1 MREDIGVD
9 LGRLRDELEQVR
21 GSLDAESRLREI
33 EALDDEMSRPGFW
46 DDPQRAQRI
55 VRRRNV
61 LEAPLRRYEEFR
73 GRLED
78 VEVLYELAEEDGDS
92 SAFEDV
98 CSEIQALERAIG
110 ELRLSLVLSGEFDGG
125 DAILSIH
132 PGAGG
137 LDAQEWAEMLMR
149 MYTRWAERAGLKTEI
164 LDLLVGEEAGVKSVI
179 LSVRGDNAYGFLR
192 AERGVHRLVR
202 ISPFD
207 SSGRRHTSFAA
218 VEVLPDLPEDDDVEI
233 NEEDLRVDT
242 YRSSG
247 AGGQHVNKTD
257 SAVRITHEPTGI
269 VVTCQNERSQHK
281 NRAAAMKILRAR
293 LRQLQEEN
301 RREEM
306 QELRGE
312 QQEIAWG
319 NQIRSYVFQP
329 YTMVKD
335 HRTGIE
341 KGNIAAVMDGDLDEF
356 MREYLEQ
363 TVQEERNV
371 RATGSG

>member
-1 MREDIGVD
+1 MNR
-9 LGRLRDELEQVR
+9 LGGLF
-21 GSLDAESRLREI
+21 DAESRREEI
-33 EALDDEMSRPGFW
+33 QALDETMSRPGFW
-46 DDPQRAQRI
+46 DDPPRAQRI
-55 VRRRNV
+55 VRRRNA
-61 LEAPLRRYEEFR
+61 LEGPLRQYEQFQQ
-73 GRLED
+73 RLED
-78 VEVLYELAEEDGDS
+78 VEVLHELAEEDEDRS
-92 SAFEDV
+92 VLEDV
-98 CSEIQALERAIG
+98 VSEIQVLERAI
-110 ELRLSLVLSGEFDGG
+110 EDLRVSLVLSGEYDGG

-149 MYTRWAERAGLKTEI
+149 MYTRWAERTGLRVQT
-164 LDLLVGEEAGVKSVI
+164 LDLLVGDEAGLKGVT
-179 LSVRGDNAYGFLR
+179 LSMRGENAYGFLR
-192 AERGVHRLVR
+192 AERGIHRLVR

-218 VEVLPDLPEDDDVEI
+218 VEVMPDLPDDDDVDI
-233 NEEDLRVDT
+233 NEDDLRVDT
-242 YRSSG
+242 YRASG

-306 QELRGE
+306 EELRGE

-329 YTMVKD
+329 YTLVKD

-356 MREYLEQ
+356 MRGYLEQ
-363 TVQEERNV
+363 TVLSEGNV